1 MSPHAP
7 RRRRALL
14 AAAATT
20 VTLGAAATAVA
31 VVPSGDGDHSAT
43 LAAQIDPQK
52 PKNVILLIGDGTDEA
67 MITAARNYE
76 KGAAGAFD
84 GLDSLPFVGD
94 MTTYGLKV
102 GKKAN
107 GQYPIAYVSDSAPTA
122 SGWSTGKKTVD
133 SRLSQG
139 PSEAD
144 TTPGEDYETV
154 LERFK
159 ADGKRVGNVSTAAL
173 TDATPAA
180 AGAHINLRECQGPE
194 NMARCAPARKSAG
207 GKGSVAEQLVD
218 HEIDVLLGGGRNR
231 FAQNTDAG
239 PTVLDDA
246 TDEHGYREVRTKA
259 QLDAI
264 TSLQDGP
271 VLGLF
276 SGGTEADPKSTTGE
290 NMLPLYQPLVA
301 SAAGAGSATTTCEV
315 ADRGTQPRLGDMT
328 QKAIDLLKQDN
339 DKGFFLQVES
349 AMVDKQEHASDVCG
363 AIGDLAELDR
373 ATQIALAFQEQDPN
387 TLIIVTGDHSHS
399 TQIVGGTSG
408 GKATATVQTA
418 DGDPMTIGY
427 STANPGSSQGH
438 TGSQIRV
445 AAKGP
450 QAANVN
456 GFIDQTDLYRIMLG
470 QTPSTL
476 PEGPTRTVTTPGATV
491 TVPGPTTT
499 VPGPTVTVPGPT
511 TTVTRTAPAARP
523 SASLAPV
530 SAITRSGLRRSGL
543 RVSVAAAGAKGVTV
557 ELRRGSTTLT
567 RKALG
572 ASGGATTL
580 KASTSRGTLRVV
592 VTAKGAGG
600 TATASRSVRVR

>member
-1 MSPHAP
+1 MSPHVP

-14 AAAATT
+14 AAAAAA

-43 LAAQIDPQK
+43 LAGQIDPQK

-67 MITAARNYE
+67 IITAARNYE

-194 NMARCAPARKSAG
+194 NMARCATARKSAG

-218 HEIDVLLGGGRNR
+218 NEIDVLLGGGLNR
-231 FAQNTDAG
+231 FLQATDDG

-246 TDEHGYREVRTKA
+246 KDEHGYRELRTKA
-259 QLDAI
+259 DLDAV
-264 TSLQDGP
+264 TSLKDGP

-276 SGGTEADPKSTTGE
+276 AGSTNPASTTGE
-290 NMLPLYQPLVA
+290 NMLPLYKPLVA
-301 SAAGAGSATTTCEV
+301 AAGGNGTPAAPKTCEV
-315 ADRGTQPRLGDMT
+315 EDRGTQPRLGDMT
-328 QKAIDLLKQDN
+328 QKAIDLLKQEN

-349 AMVDKQEHASDVCG
+349 AMVDKQEHAADACG

-373 ATQIALAFQEQDPN
+373 ATQIALAFQQEDPN

-408 GKATATVQTA
+408 GKATATVKTV

-427 STANPGSSQGH
+427 STAEPPINGSTSQGH

-491 TVPGPTTT
+491 TVPGA
-499 VPGPTVTVPGPT
+499 TVTVPGPT
-511 TTVTRTAPAARP
+511 TTVTQPAPAARP
-523 SASLAPV
+523 SVSLAPL
-530 SAITRSGLRRSGL
+530 SAVGRTALRRSGL
-543 RVSVAAAGAKGVTV
+543 RVSVAATGAKGVTV

>member
-14 AAAATT
+14 AAAAAT

-180 AGAHINLRECQGPE
+180 AGAHINLR
-194 NMARCAPARKSAG
+194 
-207 GKGSVAEQLVD
+207 
-218 HEIDVLLGGGRNR
+218 
-231 FAQNTDAG
+231 
-239 PTVLDDA
+239 
-246 TDEHGYREVRTKA
+246 
-259 QLDAI
+259 
-264 TSLQDGP
+264 
-271 VLGLF
+271 
-276 SGGTEADPKSTTGE
+276 
-290 NMLPLYQPLVA
+290 
-301 SAAGAGSATTTCEV
+301 
-315 ADRGTQPRLGDMT
+315 
-328 QKAIDLLKQDN
+328 
-339 DKGFFLQVES
+339 
-349 AMVDKQEHASDVCG
+349 
-363 AIGDLAELDR
+363 
-373 ATQIALAFQEQDPN
+373 
-387 TLIIVTGDHSHS
+387 
-399 TQIVGGTSG
+399 
-408 GKATATVQTA
+408 
-418 DGDPMTIGY
+418 
-427 STANPGSSQGH
+427 
-438 TGSQIRV
+438 
-445 AAKGP
+445 
-450 QAANVN
+450 
-456 GFIDQTDLYRIMLG
+456 
-470 QTPSTL
+470 
-476 PEGPTRTVTTPGATV
+476 
-491 TVPGPTTT
+491 
-499 VPGPTVTVPGPT
+499 
-511 TTVTRTAPAARP
+511 
-523 SASLAPV
+523 
-530 SAITRSGLRRSGL
+530 
-543 RVSVAAAGAKGVTV
+543 
-557 ELRRGSTTLT
+557 
-567 RKALG
+567 
-572 ASGGATTL
+572 
-580 KASTSRGTLRVV
+580 
-592 VTAKGAGG
+592 
-600 TATASRSVRVR
+600 